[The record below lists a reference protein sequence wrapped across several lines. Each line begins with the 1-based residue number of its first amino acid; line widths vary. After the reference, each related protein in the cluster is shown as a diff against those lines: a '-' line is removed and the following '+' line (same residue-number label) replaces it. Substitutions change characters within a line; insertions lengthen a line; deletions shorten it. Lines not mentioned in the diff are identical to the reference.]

1 MTLLELKSKLADI
14 TGLTETST
22 QRTLIQL
29 AAEELW
35 NSVDLPNSLQE
46 VRVTTAADRFV
57 TLPWQVFKVRG
68 VKFSNSRTALEIN
81 TIHPYYNDL
90 DFYVS
95 DLSCRV
101 LRYVPLHTRITNAS
115 TLKFKA
121 RAVMEDDVDF
131 NITGEVDNASYVVEP
146 LTLPAG
152 SREVIS
158 QERYINIPR
167 SITKSSPCDL
177 DVDIYDASGNLLGTF
192 PNHLTECRYLLCQ
205 MYDRCTQISNT
216 LDGCFDVLF
225 KPYAPPLYNDGDA
238 FPDPFAQVVLF
249 KAVEQHFLKSDTD
262 TASVYNEKA
271 AELLKQFTADDVRGK
286 KIKPK
291 ITLDKLTTVYAGRL

>member
-14 TGLTETST
+14 TGLTEAST

-46 VRVTTAADRFV
+46 IRVTTAADRFV
-57 TLPWQVFKVRG
+57 TLPWQVYKVRG
-68 VKFSNSRTALEIN
+68 VKFANSRNSVEIN

-101 LRYVPLHTRITNAS
+101 LRYVPIHTRITNAS

-121 RAVMEDDVDF
+121 RKAVTSDVDF
-131 NITGEVDNASYVVEP
+131 TITGEVDNASYVVEP

-158 QERYINIPR
+158 EERYVNIPR
-167 SITKSSPCDL
+167 SITKALPSEV
-177 DVDIYDASGNLLGTF
+177 DVDIYDASGNLLGVF
-192 PNHLTECRYLLCQ
+192 PNHLLECRYLLCQ
-205 MYDRCTQISNT
+205 MYDRCTQIANT

-225 KPYAPPLYNDGDA
+225 KPYAPPLYSDGDA

-249 KAVEQHFLKSDTD
+249 KAVEQHFLKSDTNM
-262 TASVYNEKA
+262 ASVYNEKA
-271 AELLKQFTADDVRGK
+271 LELLKQFTADDTRGK
-286 KIKPK
+286 KIKPR
-291 ITLDKLTTVYAGRL
+291 IPMDKLTTVYAGRL